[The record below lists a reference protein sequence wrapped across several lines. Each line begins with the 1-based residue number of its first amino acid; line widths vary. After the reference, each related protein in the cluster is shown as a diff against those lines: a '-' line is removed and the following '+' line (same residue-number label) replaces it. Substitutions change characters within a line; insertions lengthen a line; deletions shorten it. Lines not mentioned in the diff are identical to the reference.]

1 MVAVL
6 RHTVQSRVLAV
17 EDIQPVVLGRR
28 KAQPVQLLVDTVTL
42 VAGTVEV
49 VDTVEVVLMLVADT
63 VDVLGTVE
71 VDMVLVLQRQRHMAR
86 VVHWQ
91 LRTGLTAAEVCRA
104 AEVISR
110 AAVGPYF

>member
-6 RHTVQSRVLAV
+6 RNTVQSRVLAV

-42 VAGTVEV
+42 VA
-49 VDTVEVVLMLVADT
+49 
-63 VDVLGTVE
+63 GTVE